1 MDQNGVVVNG
11 NNNSKCKKNTRIHL
25 HPIEGLATG
34 ELLSMEFKAIQ
45 GPITMS
51 LSVVFLYYLEI
62 MEVTSSIYV

>member
-11 NNNSKCKKNTRIHL
+11 NNNSKCTRIHL

-51 LSVVFLYYLEI
+51 ESVVSLYYLEI
-62 MEVTSSIYV
+62 MEVASSIYVYA